1 MRATH
6 AVDRVRVAIQVAA
19 MDPNCVGLRK
29 TPARPNFEPNI
40 QSRQIPTG
48 IGPAESHP
56 KRSSDWRDGISPVAH
71 SAVCRSLR
79 ETQEARARVQ
89 IPVAGLDPAAAHGL

>member
-29 TPARPNFEPNI
+29 TPARPNFFEPNI
-40 QSRQIPTG
+40 QSRQIPTRNRTG
-48 IGPAESHP
+48 RKPP
-56 KRSSDWRDGISPVAH
+56 
-71 SAVCRSLR
+71 
-79 ETQEARARVQ
+79 
-89 IPVAGLDPAAAHGL
+89 

>member
-56 KRSSDWRDGISPVAH
+56 NRTLS
-71 SAVCRSLR
+71 
-79 ETQEARARVQ
+79 
-89 IPVAGLDPAAAHGL
+89 